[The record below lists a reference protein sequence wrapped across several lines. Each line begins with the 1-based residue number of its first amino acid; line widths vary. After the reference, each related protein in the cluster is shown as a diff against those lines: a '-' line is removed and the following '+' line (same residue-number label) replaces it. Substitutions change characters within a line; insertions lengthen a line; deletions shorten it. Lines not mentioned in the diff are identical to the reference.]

1 MTIDELRKRKQELSQ
16 RKYELEALPQEK
28 RDALALAIVSEELW
42 DVLEQIKAL
51 TPSAKAGKVKREA
64 APGCGFVLDRQQFR
78 NWQVGENS
86 LDEGIPQGHTRLHT
100 QLRKEMLCA
109 LDRLPPGQREA
120 LKMEIDMDMKL
131 MGCAPKKCA
140 ENLGISRKNYYQRYY
155 RAKKSLQA
163 ESEKALEI
171 TRLLDGRRTL
181 DLTEAGVMKAV
192 LTAITPRQAAY
203 FYLYYSEGMDASK
216 ISKLTGVH
224 RVAVSTGTARAL
236 RRLDVLLNGRDV
248 ILEHPEAL
256 DTLGYT
262 AYCELRDR
270 PELAQANSSAPNHC
284 SRWKRQELT
293 PPKRVPYKCTIH
305 VRVFQRKLSPDTP
318 PGKLRAALMEHGEE
332 ILPALTA
339 VFAFCQRKFE
349 QGIECL
355 STGGGQEALDIISQS
370 QDAASMPPATEKED
384 LTAAINYFME
394 KQRFFKLPSSRRSSN
409 TKAAR
414 AYAKLCEEIAAALKR
429 LSATQREAL
438 YLALEGRS
446 PLEIAG
452 IQSSHEFTV
461 KWRINSAE
469 KKVLRDI
476 ELVIT
481 RKRLLAGGHILDM
494 RNPDVLDTILMVL
507 TPTQAAYFYLYY
519 SENLTHKKIGTLTG
533 HIPAA
538 SRNSKADALRVID
551 FLLGGQDVFLEHP
564 EALDQLGYSVYCGL
578 SDHPEL
584 IQEAISWDRPGGGQ
598 GREYLMP
605 HSRAVT
611 KEPVHVRVLQQGN
624 PLWTMRGNAPEVPHG
639 WLLAALVKDGK
650 DLLEGLKTVFS
661 VCRYKIEQQRIA
673 NDRR

>member
-1 MTIDELRKRKQELSQ
+1 MSS
-16 RKYELEALPQEK
+16 ASPCLPQDK
-28 RDALALAIVSEELW
+28 RDALALAIISEELW

-51 TPSAKAGKVKREA
+51 TPSAKAGKAKRTVDTGYA
-64 APGCGFVLDRQQFR
+64 GLVLDRQQFR
-78 NWQVGENS
+78 NWQAEEASPG
-86 LDEGIPQGHTRLHT
+86 DDIPQGSARLHT

-109 LDRLPPGQREA
+109 LHRLPPRQREV
-120 LKMEIDMDMKL
+120 LKLEIDMDMKM
-131 MGCAPKKCA
+131 MGCSPKKCA
-140 ENLGISRKNYYQRYY
+140 EKLGIDTKRYY
-155 RAKKSLQA
+155 LISYRATKSLRA

-192 LTAITPRQAAY
+192 LQAITPRQAAY
-203 FYLYYSEGMDASK
+203 FYLYYSEGLDASK

-224 RVAVSTGTARAL
+224 RASVSTGIARAL

-256 DTLGYT
+256 DTLGYST
-262 AYCELRDR
+262 YRELRDHPEPVQASSSAPKRCDRWKR
-270 PELAQANSSAPNHC
+270 PELA
-284 SRWKRQELT
+284 
-293 PPKRVPYKCTIH
+293 PPKRVPYRCTLH

-332 ILPALTA
+332 ILPALA
-339 VFAFCQRKFE
+339 EVFAFCQHKFE
-349 QGIECL
+349 RNMECL
-355 STGGGQEALDIISQS
+355 SAGSGQEALVIKSQS
-370 QDAASMPPATEKED
+370 QDVASAPPATVEED
-384 LTAAINYFME
+384 LAAAISYFME

-409 TKAAR
+409 AKAAGT
-414 AYAKLCEEIAAALKR
+414 YAELREEITAALKR
-429 LSATQREAL
+429 LPAPQREAL
-438 YLALEGRS
+438 YLALKGRT

-452 IQSSHEFTV
+452 IQNSHEFTV
-461 KWRINSAE
+461 KWRISNAE

-476 ELVIT
+476 ELAMT

-519 SENLTHKKIGTLTG
+519 SENLTHKKIGALTG

-538 SRNSKADALRVID
+538 SRNSKADALRIID
-551 FLLGGQDVFLEHP
+551 VLLGGQDVILEHP
-564 EALDQLGYSVYCGL
+564 EALDKRGYSVYCEL
-578 SDHPEL
+578 PDHPEL

-611 KEPVHVRVLQQGN
+611 KEPVHVQILQQVN
-624 PLWTMRGNAPEVPHG
+624 PSWTIRGNSPEVPHG
-639 WLLAALVKDGK
+639 RLLAALAGDGK
-650 DLLEGLKTVFS
+650 DLFAELKTVFS
-661 VCRYKIEQQRIA
+661 VCRYKIVQRRGF
-673 NDRR
+673 NGR